1 MAAAIAHGSSPGPA
15 SSWPSNTAAPGPT
28 HRKPMARRSDLSRPP
43 CANGPTR
50 NTGLTPIKETC
61 TYNHGTI
68 TTTGKDPMVAS
79 ITARPSAA
87 PRSEQPLD
95 HLQPPALI
103 QAPRTTSLTIVVNYR
118 GLKSI
123 DKKLPAR
130 SSAPAVTNKVFVAP
144 LFVLPPPKAIPQT
157 PLMMIFLPHSSLIV
171 PTNLPVIGSNPLIS
185 PWVTLF
191 VTSRVLLNGPKLL
204 GAAAMPQAW
213 FSGGPWINV
222 FTKVPS
228 SLKRSIKPP
237 ALLFVIAYAT

>member
-95 HLQPPALI
+95 HLQVPPSPVFITFCNRFIPCYLLGQVCNRFI
-103 QAPRTTSLTIVVNYR
+103 PLRSTCNRLLRLELQGV
-118 GLKSI
+118 KQ
-123 DKKLPAR
+123 AR
-130 SSAPAVTNKVFVAP
+130 SRNRFIP
-144 LFVLPPPKAIPQT
+144 LRGAC
-157 PLMMIFLPHSSLIV
+157 
-171 PTNLPVIGSNPLIS
+171 N
-185 PWVTLF
+185 
-191 VTSRVLLNGPKLL
+191 RLL
-204 GAAAMPQAW
+204 
-213 FSGGPWINV
+213 
-222 FTKVPS
+222 
-228 SLKRSIKPP
+228 
-237 ALLFVIAYAT
+237 